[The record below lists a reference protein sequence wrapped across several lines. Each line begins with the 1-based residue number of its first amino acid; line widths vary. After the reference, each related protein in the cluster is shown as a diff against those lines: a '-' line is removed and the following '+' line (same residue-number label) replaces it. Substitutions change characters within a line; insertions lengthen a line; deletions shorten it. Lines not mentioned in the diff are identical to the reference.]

1 MTFSNNQKSNVL
13 IESIC
18 AYQFNPNPENIPK
31 TTDKWVLASN
41 LQKSI
46 RRGLIDNAAGTA
58 IKLVSVDAK
67 YFWRRLLV
75 IAYEDI
81 GVSAIPLCHELLKTF
96 RREAL
101 RRDLGAERVAAYFA
115 ETLANS
121 RKSRSLCDAIA
132 MLEFNVRLSEIEK
145 RGFALTD
152 SQLTNVICSADEP
165 MLDRVAALRHICGYR
180 ENTYGSYRMITP
192 ARPDLMRE
200 VCNALAL
207 SETETTLFLS
217 GQNTSESMNVALPV
231 VIQLARGEQHD
242 KQSSQNFEGT
252 DGLLYATL
260 DRHTRIGKR
269 CFAKFAKEI
278 SPATEF
284 FQKHPDL
291 KPVDVLGVAVFIIEG
306 SQLDHWVT
314 FPESDDLR
322 QTFERN
328 FLEHTGLTGA
338 AANELLTI
346 TSTNLPSLNR
356 IRAEALKQD
365 Y

>member
-1 MTFSNNQKSNVL
+1 MTILDLQKTDLLVDK
-13 IESIC
+13 IC
-18 AYQFNPNPENIPK
+18 DYQPNPNPNKMPQIV
-31 TTDKWVLASN
+31 DKWMLASN
-41 LQKSI
+41 LQKCI
-46 RRGLIDNAAGTA
+46 RRGLVDNAAATA
-58 IKLVSVDAK
+58 IKLVSIDPK

-101 RRDLGAERVAAYFA
+101 HRDLGVARVAAYFA
-115 ETLANS
+115 VALANS
-121 RKSRSLCDAIA
+121 RKSRTLCDAIA
-132 MLEFNVRLSEIEK
+132 MLEFNVRLGEIET
-145 RGFALTD
+145 RCTDLTD
-152 SQLTNVICSADEP
+152 SQLTNLISSVGEP
-165 MLDRVAALRHICGYR
+165 MIDRVAALRHICGYR
-180 ENTYGSYRMITP
+180 ENAYSSYRMITP
-192 ARPDLMRE
+192 PRPDLMRE
-200 VCNALAL
+200 VCSALAL
-207 SETETTLFLS
+207 SDIETALFLS